1 MSGVREK
8 VDDFLKKYKMH
19 PNNVDIVEVSGIFLE
34 EMKRGLTGES
44 STLAMIPTYIEPTT
58 LVERNK
64 RVLVL
69 DAGGTNFRVATVY
82 FDENF
87 RAVIEKFNRF
97 SMPGSK
103 SPVSKREFFNTIVD
117 YIVKTGKIE
126 DKVGFCFSY
135 PTEILP
141 NKDGRLIKFCKEV
154 VAPGVE
160 GELIGEGLKEA
171 LDDRGLKSDVKVILM
186 NDTVA
191 TLLAGLATYREKR
204 YDNYIGFILG
214 TGTNCCYVEKNSE
227 IKKLRGLNQEGKQ
240 IVNVESGAF
249 GKAPR
254 GLIDDSL
261 DSKTMDPGN
270 YRFEKM
276 ISGGYFGALCL
287 ETFKFAAKDRL
298 LSDNFAKIIMDIE
311 NQETKDINDFYSNP
325 LSRQSIFSNKLGNL
339 NNFDDYRVLYFIID
353 ELIERA
359 AKLTAINIG
368 SVILKTNSGN
378 NPLYPVL
385 ITAEGTTF
393 YGLKNLKDRVLCY
406 LKNYIYDK
414 KNRYFEIV
422 NVENATL
429 IGSAIAGLT
438 N

>member
-1 MSGVREK
+1 MNSVRE
-8 VDDFLKKYKMH
+8 VDEFLKKYKMH
-19 PNNVDIVEVSGIFLE
+19 PKDVNIDEISGIFLE
-34 EMKRGLTGES
+34 EMKKGLIGES
-44 STLAMIPTYIEPTT
+44 STLAMIPTFIEPTT
-58 LVERNK
+58 SIERNK

-82 FDENF
+82 FDDNF
-87 RAVIEKFNRF
+87 RPVIEKFNRF

-117 YIVKTGKIE
+117 YIVKTGEIE

-141 NKDGRLIKFCKEV
+141 NKDGRLIQFCKEV
-154 VAPGVE
+154 VAPKVE

-171 LDDRGLKSDVKVILM
+171 LNGRGLKSDVKVILM

-191 TLLAGLATYREKR
+191 TLLAGLATYREKD

-227 IKKLRGLNQEGKQ
+227 IKKLRGLNKEARQ

-261 DSKTMDPGN
+261 DRKTIDPGN

-287 ETFKFAAKDRL
+287 ETFKFAAKDKL
-298 LSDNFAKIIMDIE
+298 LSNDFAKVIVDIE
-311 NQETKDINDFYSNP
+311 SLETKDINDFYSNP
-325 LSRQSIFSNKLGNL
+325 TKKGMILSDKLENL
-339 NNFDDYRVLYFIID
+339 DNSDDYRVLYFIID
-353 ELIERA
+353 RLIERA

-378 NPLYPVL
+378 DPLCPILV
-385 ITAEGTTF
+385 TAEGTTF
-393 YGLKNLKDRVLCY
+393 YGLKNLRERILCY
-406 LKNYIYDK
+406 LKDFINDIR
-414 KNRYFEIV
+414 NRYFEIV

>member
-1 MSGVREK
+1 MSLNNK
-8 VDDFLKKYKMH
+8 VDDFLRKYRMH
-19 PNNVDIVEVSGIFLE
+19 PENIDIEKISNIFLE
-34 EMKRGLTGES
+34 EMRRGLTGKP

-58 LVERNK
+58 SVERNK

-82 FDENF
+82 FGDDYKP
-87 RAVIEKFNRF
+87 VIEKFARF

-103 SPVSKREFFNTIVD
+103 SPVSKKEFFNTIVD
-117 YIVKTGKIE
+117 YIVKTGNIE
-126 DKVGFCFSY
+126 EKVGFCFSY

-141 NKDGRLIKFCKEV
+141 NKDGRLIQFCKEV
-154 VAPGVE
+154 IAPEVE

-171 LDDRGLKSDVKVILM
+171 LKDRGLKSDVKIVLM

-191 TLLAGLATYREKR
+191 TLLAGLASYREKV

-227 IKKLRGLNQEGKQ
+227 IKKLKGLNINAEQ

-249 GKAPR
+249 GKVPR
-254 GLIDDSL
+254 GLIDESL
-261 DSKTMDPGN
+261 DKKTVDPGD

-276 ISGGYFGALCL
+276 ISGGYFGLLCL
-287 ETFKFAAKDRL
+287 ETFKFAAKDKL
-298 LSDNFAKIIMDIE
+298 FSKTLSKHILKLE
-311 NQETKDINDFYSNP
+311 KLETKDINDFYSNP
-325 LSRQSIFSNKLGNL
+325 IEENLFLSDILKKYSNI
-339 NNFDDYRVLYFIID
+339 DDYRALYFIID
-353 ELIERA
+353 RLIERA

-368 SVILKTNSGN
+368 SVILKTDSGDD
-378 NPLYPVL
+378 PLHPIL

-393 YGLKNLKDRVLCY
+393 YGLKSLKDRVLCY
-406 LKNYIYDK
+406 LKNFINDE
-414 KNRYFEIV
+414 KNRYFEVV